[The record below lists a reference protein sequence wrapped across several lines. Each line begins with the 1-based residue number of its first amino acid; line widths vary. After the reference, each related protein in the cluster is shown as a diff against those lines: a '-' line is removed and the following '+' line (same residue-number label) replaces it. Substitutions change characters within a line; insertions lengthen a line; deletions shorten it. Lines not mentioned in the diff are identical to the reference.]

1 LKPLKSLAHRRS
13 RLHKA
18 LTLWRIADDNPL
30 YELREA
36 LLNAFIL
43 AGLAFFTCLGGVQI
57 TVLREDPA
65 SALLAAGIA
74 AGIAFFTRL
83 AIERGL
89 RSPK

>member
-1 LKPLKSLAHRRS
+1 
-13 RLHKA
+13 
-18 LTLWRIADDNPL
+18 
-30 YELREA
+30 
-36 LLNAFIL
+36 
-43 AGLAFFTCLGGVQI
+43 LGGVQI